1 MNTNIYKAENDA
13 IPSFVPLGIAMDY
26 QVKWNVH
33 RIIRDFMQNFYD
45 SIGYKHFADE
55 FQYEWELY
63 DKDEDSV
70 YYGGR
75 RGEKLHIRMRTYGHS
90 FSYEW
95 LSSIGGSTKT
105 GKSNYAGEYGEGFK
119 IALLSLVKLGGD
131 AIMSSGNWELHPC
144 KYTEKIDDQNIE
156 MFGYRMETREDDGFT
171 VLDLYGIPASDENIR
186 YAEEAMLE
194 FFYPEN
200 ILFGEKIE
208 TADGCALYDRSAVK
222 VPCTECKDI
231 HGVFYYKYIA
241 RGRLPFSAVIH
252 LHLTEGRCNF
262 DRDRSRDIVSQAT
275 IVGAVYEVAEKLS
288 PEASFWLLA
297 KMKDLWQDMPVFKK
311 EYPADL
317 NTWYYVIC
325 QLVRNISTESKW
337 IKRFAQEYPINRYAY
352 LDRIGSDYRKN
363 RILRE
368 AKRWFDEYNR
378 SPDRRRLINPVF
390 RLLGVPSVLR
400 EYMESRKNLY
410 REPRGREKE
419 CAELL
424 RECAQIIFSYLNS
437 EVCLPKVMLYKNNR
451 SKKDRADLYKNIP
464 LHVETKAERIFSG
477 ANSDKKIK
485 YRVTEVVL
493 EEADLSTEEFERTF
507 MKYISACAQMYGME
521 RSARSSAI
529 LTIIGA
535 ALYRSKNS
543 VKEYTDKWN
552 RIQKQIE

>member
-1 MNTNIYKAENDA
+1 MSTNIYKIENDV

-26 QVKWNVH
+26 QVRWNVH

-45 SIGYKHFADE
+45 SIGYEHFADE

-63 DKDEDSV
+63 DQNEDSV
-70 YYGGR
+70 YYSCR
-75 RGEKLHIRMRTYGHS
+75 EEERLHIRMRTYGHS

-131 AIMSSGNWELHPC
+131 AVMSSGRWELHPC
-144 KYTEKIDDQNIE
+144 KYMEKIDGQNIE

-171 VLDLYGIPASDENIR
+171 TLDLYGIPVSGENIR
-186 YAEEAMLE
+186 YAEEAVLE

-200 ILFGEKIE
+200 MLFGEKIE
-208 TADGCALYDRSAVK
+208 AGDGYALYGRSAVK

-231 HGVFYYKYIA
+231 QGIFYYKYIA
-241 RGRLPFSAVIH
+241 RGRLPFPAVIH
-252 LHLTEGRCNF
+252 LAEKGRNF
-262 DRDRSRDIVSQAT
+262 DRDRSREIISQAT
-275 IVGAVYEVAEKLS
+275 IVEAVYEVTEKLS
-288 PEASFWLLA
+288 PEASFWLLV
-297 KMKDLWQDMPVFKK
+297 KMKDQWQDIPVFKK

-325 QLVRNISTESKW
+325 QLVRNISSESKW
-337 IKRFAQEYPINRYAY
+337 VKRFAQEYSINRYAY

-363 RILRE
+363 RMLRE

-378 SPDRRRLINPVF
+378 GPDRCKLINPAF

-400 EYMESRKNLY
+400 EYMESRENLY
-410 REPRGREKE
+410 REPRGKERE

-424 RECAQIIFSYLNS
+424 RECARIIFSQLNS
-437 EVCLPKVMLYKNNR
+437 GECLPDVMLYTDSRLKKN
-451 SKKDRADLYKNIP
+451 RADLYKNIP

-477 ANSDKKIK
+477 TSGDKKIK
-485 YRVTEVVL
+485 YHVKEVIL
-493 EEADLSTEEFERTF
+493 EEADLSVEEFKRTF
-507 MKYISACAQMYGME
+507 MKYVIACTQMYGME
-521 RSARSSAI
+521 RSARSSGT
-529 LTIIGA
+529 LTYIGA
-535 ALYRSKNS
+535 ALYRSRNR
-543 VKEYTDKWN
+543 VEEYTDRWN
-552 RIQKQIE
+552 RIQKQAE